1 MVWRRPPKNTQDSH
15 LFNLM
20 TIVSDFLLMLQRSD
34 ADAATVDGGQVYTA
48 GKCGLVPAMVEQ
60 YDAGDHYRD

>member
-1 MVWRRPPKNTQDSH
+1 M
-15 LFNLM
+15 FNLM